1 MKRLFRLLAA
11 GLVSASWIYG
21 ASGQAENPAWVE
33 AMSAQAAQ
41 SLQCEVAYLINMRE
55 FDLGSRH
62 IEEARLQCVDG
73 RRYDASRATPD
84 PAFTFAECKEQ
95 VC

>member
-1 MKRLFRLLAA
+1 MKRLFRLLAV
-11 GLVSASWIYG
+11 LVSASWSAG
-21 ASGQAENPAWVE
+21 AWAQAENPAWVDDVV
-33 AMSAQAAQ
+33 AQVAE
-41 SLQCEVAYLINMRE
+41 SLQCEVAYLIRMRE
-55 FDLGSRH
+55 YDLGSRH
-62 IEEARLQCVDG
+62 VEEARLQCVDG